1 MANAKRET
9 ELVRVNF
16 NLPLK
21 FQEQVKDY
29 SNELGI
35 SIAATYTL
43 LIQKGLE
50 QKETIEQLPK
60 LVDAFKQAI
69 ELQEKE
75 LLKEEKKKEIE

>member
-16 NLPLK
+16 NLPVK
-21 FQEQVKDY
+21 FQEQVKEY
-29 SNELGI
+29 ANELGI
-35 SIAATYTL
+35 TIAATYTL

-50 QKETIEQLPK
+50 QKNTIEQLPK
-60 LVDAFKQAI
+60 IMDAFKQAL

-75 LLKEEKKKEIE
+75 LLKENKKD